1 MFFFKKRPITD
12 GKIVCPYCF
21 EKAFRND
28 EVLFRDPADN
38 NKTYNPSEDG
48 GTFIYSEFIDQ
59 NGKTNKVVRGY
70 IPKGKSASY
79 VLTERLCPHCKKK
92 IPKNLGLSESKV
104 LAVVGSTQIGK
115 TVFIFSLLDELNKNL
130 ANKFTNMNFSFEE
143 PSMLAEFKQK
153 MKEIRSGK
161 LQPTPPGKDIKPIIV
176 NIKNNTT
183 NQLIVVSFYDF
194 AGESTADQI
203 KVISKRQIDNAS
215 AMLILFDLTQSETM
229 FKSVKKK
236 QIAYETSKKTE
247 LVNALGISVED
258 IEKIVNL
265 YSFNNSNSVNVEALK
280 QEVEKLQGALND
292 ANYKKMIA
300 QDELS
305 LHRAET
311 EIANLINR
319 LNDAK
324 SKLNEMNGQK
334 DEFMSKIF
342 DILHRDITAEE
353 LEKINEITRRDKKIH
368 RLDEDMKHYG
378 EHYIEA
384 IGEYSSL
391 DTPAD
396 WVGTV
401 FASGIDTAIAEGA
414 NTRTPIAVVGTKSDE
429 IYEAIVGNYAETVNE
444 SNRALFDA
452 FVPQLIAVPNQKKNV
467 LNLSE
472 IDKISVFVENQ
483 LLQNDGAFKS
493 HLDTLFSDK
502 TYFAVSALGTKYIDK
517 EEIDSNG
524 NITYVKELEADIH
537 PWRVDEPLLWL
548 LYRLGMING
557 SN

>member
-1 MFFFKKRPITD
+1 MCFFKKKPITD

-28 EVLFRDPADN
+28 EVLFRDPVDN
-38 NKTYNPSEDG
+38 KIYYPQDDG
-48 GTFIYSEFIDQ
+48 GKFQYSEFIDQ
-59 NGKTNKVVRGY
+59 KGRTNKVVKGY
-70 IPKGKSASY
+70 IPKGKSSSY
-79 VLTERLCPHCKKK
+79 VLTERLCPHCKEK

-115 TVFIFSLLDELNKNL
+115 TVFIYCLLDELNRNL
-130 ANKFTNMNFSFEE
+130 ANKFSNMNFSFEE
-143 PSMLAEFKQK
+143 PSMLIDFRQK
-153 MKEIRSGK
+153 MNEIRSGK

-176 NIKNNTT
+176 NIKNNAT

-236 QIAYETSKKTE
+236 QIAYETSKKME
-247 LVNALGISVED
+247 LINELGISSGD
-258 IEKIVNL
+258 IDEILEL
-265 YSFNNSNSVNVEALK
+265 YNSNDADINVLVQNVERLRR
-280 QEVEKLQGALND
+280 ELNN
-292 ANYKKMIA
+292 AYYKKEQAEDNIDIA
-300 QDELS
+300 RAQQDIDNSSKRFNE
-305 LHRAET
+305 AQ
-311 EIANLINR
+311 A
-319 LNDAK
+319 
-324 SKLNEMNGQK
+324 KLNEVNSK
-334 DEFMSKIF
+334 KEEFLLKISE
-342 DILHRDITAEE
+342 ILHREVTSKE
-353 LEKINEITRRDKKIH
+353 LDKIRAIKKFDKNIY
-368 RLDEDMKHYG
+368 RLNEDMKHYG
-378 EHYIEA
+378 EHYDEVTD
-384 IGEYSSL
+384 GYKSH
-391 DTPAD
+391 DTPRD

-401 FASGIDTAIAEGA
+401 FANGIAAAVAEGA
-414 NTRTPIAVVGTKSDE
+414 NTTTPIAVVGTKSDE
-429 IYEAIVGNYAETVNE
+429 IYETIVGNYAETVNE
-444 SNRALFDA
+444 SNKALFDA
-452 FVPQLIAVPNQKKNV
+452 FVPQFIVAPNQRKNV

-502 TYFAVSALGTKYIDK
+502 SYFAVSALGTKYINK
-517 EEIDSNG
+517 EEIDENG
-524 NITYVKELEADIH
+524 NIRLVKELEADINS
-537 PWRVDEPLLWL
+537 WRVDEPLLWL

>member
-1 MFFFKKRPITD
+1 MCFFKKKPITD

-28 EVLFRDPADN
+28 EVLFRDPVDN
-38 NKTYNPSEDG
+38 KIYYPQGDG
-48 GTFIYSEFIDQ
+48 GKFQYSEFIDQ
-59 NGKTNKVVRGY
+59 KGRTNKVVKGY
-70 IPKGKSASY
+70 IPKGKSSSY
-79 VLTERLCPHCKKK
+79 VLTERLCPHCKEK

-115 TVFIFSLLDELNKNL
+115 TVFIYCLLDELNRNL
-130 ANKFTNMNFSFEE
+130 ANKFSNMNFSFEE
-143 PSMLAEFKQK
+143 PSMLIDFRQK
-153 MKEIRSGK
+153 MNEIRSGK

-176 NIKNNTT
+176 NIKNNAT

-236 QIAYETSKKTE
+236 QIAYETSKKME
-247 LVNALGISVED
+247 LINELGISSGD
-258 IEKIVNL
+258 IDEILEL
-265 YSFNNSNSVNVEALK
+265 YNSNDADINVLEQNVERLRR
-280 QEVEKLQGALND
+280 ELNN
-292 ANYKKMIA
+292 AYYKKEQAEDNIDIA
-300 QDELS
+300 RAQQDIDNSSKRFNE
-305 LHRAET
+305 AQ
-311 EIANLINR
+311 A
-319 LNDAK
+319 
-324 SKLNEMNGQK
+324 KLNEVNSK
-334 DEFMSKIF
+334 KEEFLLKISE
-342 DILHRDITAEE
+342 ILHREVTSKE
-353 LEKINEITRRDKKIH
+353 LDKIRAIKKFDKNIY
-368 RLDEDMKHYG
+368 RLNEDMKHYG
-378 EHYIEA
+378 EHYDEVTDR
-384 IGEYSSL
+384 YKSH
-391 DTPAD
+391 DTPRD

-401 FASGIDTAIAEGA
+401 FANGIAVAVAEGA
-414 NTRTPIAVVGTKSDE
+414 NTTTPIAVVGTKSDE
-429 IYEAIVGNYAETVNE
+429 IYETIVGNYAETVNE
-444 SNRALFDA
+444 SNKALFDA
-452 FVPQLIAVPNQKKNV
+452 FVPQFIVAPNQRKNV

-502 TYFAVSALGTKYIDK
+502 SYFAVSALGTKYINK
-517 EEIDSNG
+517 EEIDENG
-524 NITYVKELEADIH
+524 NIRLVKELEADINS
-537 PWRVDEPLLWL
+537 WRVDEPLLWL